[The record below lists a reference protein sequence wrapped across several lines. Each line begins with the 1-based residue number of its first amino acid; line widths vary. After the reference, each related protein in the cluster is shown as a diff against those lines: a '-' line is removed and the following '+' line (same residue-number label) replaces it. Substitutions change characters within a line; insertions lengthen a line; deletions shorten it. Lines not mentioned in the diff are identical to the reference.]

1 MASEHPEAYVW
12 AWLPG
17 ATDPV
22 VAGRLRDIGT
32 TVTFTYGLS
41 YLELAEAVPL
51 YLPELPLSR
60 GPMSPTRRHGSKPAT
75 PSPPRSSELSYAARL
90 SEAPARRPSSTTKA
104 AS

>member
-60 GPMSPTRRHGSKPAT
+60 GPISPSGRSRSAWSRT
-75 PSPPRSSELSYAARL
+75 SP
-90 SEAPARRPSSTTKA
+90 
-104 AS
+104 